1 MKPNDVV
8 KDICEIIRG
17 VKWIPDSA
25 RVEAGSRFTED
36 LGMDDLDRVE
46 VVMMVEEFYGVEIP
60 EADLEGVDTVG
71 KLAQCFIRRMDRKQK
86 GGAR

>member
-8 KDICEIIRG
+8 KEICELIRG
-17 VKWIPDSA
+17 INWIPGHA
-25 RVEAGSRFTED
+25 RVEASSRFVED
-36 LGMDDLDRVE
+36 LEMDDLDRIE
-46 VVMMVEEFYGVEIP
+46 VVMMVEEFYGVEVP

-71 KLAQCFIRRMDRKQK
+71 KLADCFIRRLAVERK

>member
-8 KDICEIIRG
+8 KEICELIRG
-17 VKWIPDSA
+17 INWIPGHA
-25 RVEAGSRFTED
+25 RVEASSRFVED
-36 LGMDDLDRVE
+36 LEMDDLDRIE
-46 VVMMVEEFYGVEIP
+46 VVMMVEEFYGVEVP

-71 KLAQCFIRRMDRKQK
+71 KLAQCFIRRLDQKQN